1 MYVQEEEEDTE
12 LVESL
17 TQSCSNAANIE
28 NRPNRPSFVFDSTA
42 LDEVDSGRKSP
53 LEGNEGR
60 VSPINPVIQ
69 TKLLTVHSQEKRN
82 LMVSRKCVEAYC
94 GGDKNIVT
102 HVGELICV
110 LYRCN

>member
-1 MYVQEEEEDTE
+1 MQYSNLLLLYIQEEEEDNE

-28 NRPNRPSFVFDSTA
+28 NRPNRPSFVFDRAA

-60 VSPINPVIQ
+60 VSPINPAENTSIYSNG
-69 TKLLTVHSQEKRN
+69 TIDRSFT
-82 LMVSRKCVEAYC
+82 
-94 GGDKNIVT
+94 
-102 HVGELICV
+102 GEEESDS
-110 LYRCN
+110 